1 MSSNGS
7 SSVSRDTFIQ
17 PCNNLI
23 RIADWC
29 AGLHLLN
36 LIPEVLFFNT
46 CKGNESD
53 AGPIPTPDSI
63 TPHYDTACLTINKLL
78 EADHARLYRAICLD
92 ADTYDAAI
100 DDIGMIIC
108 THKIIKRDDAE

>member
-1 MSSNGS
+1 M
-7 SSVSRDTFIQ
+7 
-17 PCNNLI
+17 
-23 RIADWC
+23 
-29 AGLHLLN
+29 
-36 LIPEVLFFNT
+36 
-46 CKGNESD
+46 
-53 AGPIPTPDSI
+53 
-63 TPHYDTACLTINKLL
+63 TINKLL